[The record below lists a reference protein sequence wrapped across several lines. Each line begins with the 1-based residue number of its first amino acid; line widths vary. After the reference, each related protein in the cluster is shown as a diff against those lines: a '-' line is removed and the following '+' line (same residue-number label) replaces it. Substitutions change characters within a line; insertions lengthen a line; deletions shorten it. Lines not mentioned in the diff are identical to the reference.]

1 MVAIFDEY
9 TYLDLDLDLD
19 LSVLTDKEE
28 SHPIIT
34 NTDVILIAIC
44 RYISIII
51 IIVFL

>member
-9 TYLDLDLDLD
+9 TYLDLDLD

-51 IIVFL
+51 IIVFLL

>member
-9 TYLDLDLDLD
+9 TYLDLD

-44 RYISIII
+44 SYISIII
-51 IIVFL
+51 IIVFLL